1 MSEQP
6 LTAPEP
12 VAAVPATRAAGMVPV
27 PAERLAELA
36 DDAERIATEL
46 GAMDPMAPDFSV
58 RVGKVLALGESE
70 MRTAATIAGRLLDR
84 AVQGVNPPSDQVSV
98 SLNELRQ
105 RVDELDP
112 AGRKVF
118 GISLGNP
125 AKKLLARYQAAD
137 APINAI
143 VRSLRARQDDL
154 RRDNAA
160 IQGERERLWES
171 MGRLSE
177 AAAMAGAVDEAIDR
191 QASILDL
198 ADPARANA
206 VRAEV
211 LFPVRQR
218 HQDLLTQL
226 AVSVQGYL
234 ALDVLRRNNDELI
247 RGVDRAAGTTVSALR
262 IAVVVSGALA
272 GQRRV
277 IDEMDTLRATT
288 DGLIKANADLIAMQ
302 GQQIQRVSTDPA
314 VGMETL
320 RQSFDQI
327 YRAID
332 DIEGFK
338 AAAASAMAT
347 TVSALEDEL
356 RRAQNRLRET
366 E

>member
-12 VAAVPATRAAGMVPV
+12 VAAVPTSTAAGMVPV
-27 PAERLAELA
+27 PEARLAELS
-36 DDAERIATEL
+36 DDAERIAAEL
-46 GAMDPMAPDFSV
+46 GAMDPRAPDFTV

-70 MRTAATIAGRLLDR
+70 MRAAASIAGRLLDR
-84 AVQGVNPPSDQVSV
+84 AVPGVELPADQVSV
-98 SLNELRQ
+98 SLTELRQ
-105 RVDELDP
+105 RIHEVDP

-137 APINAI
+137 APINAV

-154 RRDNAA
+154 KRDNAA
-160 IQGERERLWES
+160 IQGERERLWEA
-171 MGRLSE
+171 MGKLTE
-177 AAAMAGAVDEAIDR
+177 AAAMAGAVDEAVDR

-226 AVSVQGYL
+226 AVCVQGYL

-247 RGVDRAAGTTVSALR
+247 RGVERAASTTVSALR

-272 GQRRV
+272 GQRKV

-302 GQQIQRVSTDPA
+302 GQQIHKISTDPA
-314 VGMETL
+314 VGIDAL

-356 RRAQNRLRET
+356 RRAQDRLRET
-366 E
+366 P

>member
-1 MSEQP
+1 MSERP

-12 VAAVPATRAAGMVPV
+12 VGAVSTSSATGLVPV
-27 PAERLAELA
+27 PQERLTELA

-46 GAMDPMAPDFSV
+46 GAMDPMAPDFTV
-58 RVGKVLALGESE
+58 RVGKVLALGEDE
-70 MRTAATIAGRLLDR
+70 MRVAATIAGRLLDR
-84 AVQGVNPPSDQVSV
+84 AVQGVNPPSEQVSM
-98 SLNELRQ
+98 SLTELRE
-105 RVDELDP
+105 RIGELDP

-137 APINAI
+137 APINAV

-154 RRDNAA
+154 KRDNAA
-160 IQGERERLWES
+160 IQGERERLWEA

-177 AAAMAGAVDEAIDR
+177 AAAMAGAVDEAVDR
-191 QASILDL
+191 QASIMDL
-198 ADPARANA
+198 ADPGRANA

-226 AVSVQGYL
+226 AVCVQGYL

-262 IAVVVSGALA
+262 VAVVVSGALA
-272 GQRRV
+272 GQRKV
-277 IDEMDTLRATT
+277 IDELETLRATT

-302 GQQIQRVSTDPA
+302 GQQIQRISSDPA
-314 VGMETL
+314 VGMDTL

-338 AAAASAMAT
+338 AAAATAMAT

-366 E
+366 S

>member
-1 MSEQP
+1 MTEQP
-6 LTAPEP
+6 LTAPDP
-12 VAAVPATRAAGMVPV
+12 VTAVPTATAAALVPV
-27 PAERLAELA
+27 TETRRAELSG
-36 DDAERIATEL
+36 DAERIAAEL
-46 GAMDPMAPDFSV
+46 GAMDPLAPGFSV
-58 RVGKVLALGESE
+58 RVGLVLAVGEAE
-70 MRTAATIAGRLLDR
+70 MRVAATIAGRLLDR
-84 AVQGVNPPSDQVSV
+84 AATGVELPADQVGL
-98 SLNELRQ
+98 SLTELRQ
-105 RVDELDP
+105 RIGEVDP

-125 AKKLLARYQAAD
+125 AKKLLARYQAAS
-137 APINAI
+137 APINAV
-143 VRSLRARQDDL
+143 VRTLRARQDDL

-160 IQGERERLWES
+160 IQGERERLWAA
-171 MGRLSE
+171 MGQLSE

-226 AVSVQGYL
+226 AVSMQGYL

-247 RGVDRAAGTTVSALR
+247 RGVERAASTTVSALR
-262 IAVVVSGALA
+262 VAVVVSGALA
-272 GQRRV
+272 GQRKV
-277 IDEMDTLRATT
+277 IDELETLRATT
-288 DGLIKANADLIAMQ
+288 DGLVKANAELIAMQ
-302 GQQIQRVSTDPA
+302 GQQIHKISSDPA
-314 VGMETL
+314 VGLDAL

-332 DIEGFK
+332 DIESFK
-338 AAAASAMAT
+338 AAAATAMAT

-356 RRAQNRLRET
+356 RRAQDRLRET
-366 E
+366 P

>member
-1 MSEQP
+1 MTEQP
-6 LTAPEP
+6 LSAPEP
-12 VAAVPATRAAGMVPV
+12 VTAVPTAKAAGLVPV
-27 PAERLAELA
+27 SQTRLAELSG
-36 DDAERIATEL
+36 DAERIAAEL

-58 RVGKVLALGESE
+58 RVGQVLALGEAE
-70 MRTAATIAGRLLDR
+70 MRAAATIAGRLLDR
-84 AVQGVNPPSDQVSV
+84 AAPGVDLPADQVGL
-98 SLNELRQ
+98 SLTELRQ
-105 RVDELDP
+105 RISEVDP

-118 GISLGNP
+118 GFSLGNP
-125 AKKLLARYQAAD
+125 AKKLLARYQAAS
-137 APINAI
+137 APINAV
-143 VRSLRARQDDL
+143 VRTLRARQDDL

-160 IQGERERLWES
+160 IQGERERLWAA
-171 MGRLSE
+171 MGQLSE

-234 ALDVLRRNNDELI
+234 ALDVLRRNNDELV
-247 RGVDRAAGTTVSALR
+247 RGVERAASTTVSALR
-262 IAVVVSGALA
+262 VAVVVSGALA
-272 GQRRV
+272 GQRKV
-277 IDEMDTLRATT
+277 IDELETLRATT
-288 DGLIKANADLIAMQ
+288 DGLVKANADLIAMQ
-302 GQQIQRVSTDPA
+302 GRQIHQISTDPA
-314 VGMETL
+314 VGIEAL

-338 AAAASAMAT
+338 AAAATAMAT

-356 RRAQNRLRET
+356 RRAQDRLRET

>member
-1 MSEQP
+1 MTEQP
-6 LTAPEP
+6 LRAPEA
-12 VAAVPATRAAGMVPV
+12 VAAVPTATAAGMVPV
-27 PAERLAELA
+27 PETRLAELSEDA
-36 DDAERIATEL
+36 DRIAAEL
-46 GAMDPMAPDFSV
+46 GAMDPMAPDFTV

-70 MRTAATIAGRLLDR
+70 MRMAASIAGRLLDR
-84 AVQGVNPPSDQVSV
+84 AVPGVELPADQVSL
-98 SLNELRQ
+98 SLTELRQ
-105 RVDELDP
+105 RINEVDP

-125 AKKLLARYQAAD
+125 AKKLLARYQAAS
-137 APINAI
+137 APINGV

-160 IQGERERLWES
+160 IQGERERLWEA
-171 MGRLSE
+171 MGKLTE
-177 AAAMAGAVDEAIDR
+177 AAAMAGAVDEAVDR

-226 AVSVQGYL
+226 AVCVQGYL

-247 RGVDRAAGTTVSALR
+247 RGVERAASTTVSALR

-272 GQRRV
+272 GQRKV

-288 DGLIKANADLIAMQ
+288 DGLIKANADLISMQ
-302 GQQIQRVSTDPA
+302 GQQIHRISTDPA
-314 VGMETL
+314 VGIDAL

-332 DIEGFK
+332 DIEGFR
-338 AAAASAMAT
+338 AAAASAMAN

-356 RRAQNRLRET
+356 RRAQDRLRET
-366 E
+366 P

>member
-1 MSEQP
+1 MTEQP
-6 LTAPEP
+6 LRAPEA
-12 VAAVPATRAAGMVPV
+12 VAAVPTATAAGMVPV
-27 PAERLAELA
+27 PETRLAELSEDA
-36 DDAERIATEL
+36 DRIAAEL
-46 GAMDPMAPDFSV
+46 GAMDPMAPDFTV

-70 MRTAATIAGRLLDR
+70 MRVAASIAGRLLDR
-84 AVQGVNPPSDQVSV
+84 AVPGVELPADQVSL
-98 SLNELRQ
+98 SLTELRQ
-105 RVDELDP
+105 RINEVDP

-125 AKKLLARYQAAD
+125 AKKLLARYQAAS
-137 APINAI
+137 APINGV

-160 IQGERERLWES
+160 IQGERERLWEA
-171 MGRLSE
+171 MGKLTE
-177 AAAMAGAVDEAIDR
+177 AAAMAGAVDEAVDR

-226 AVSVQGYL
+226 AVCVQGYL

-247 RGVDRAAGTTVSALR
+247 RGVERAASTTVSALR

-272 GQRRV
+272 GQRKV

-288 DGLIKANADLIAMQ
+288 DGLIKANADLISMQ
-302 GQQIQRVSTDPA
+302 GHQIHRISTDPA
-314 VGMETL
+314 VGIDAL

-332 DIEGFK
+332 DIEGFR

-356 RRAQNRLRET
+356 RRAQDRLRET
-366 E
+366 P

>member
-6 LTAPEP
+6 LVAPEP
-12 VAAVPATRAAGMVPV
+12 VAAVPAARAAGMVPV
-27 PAERLAELA
+27 PDGRMVELSGA
-36 DDAERIATEL
+36 AERIAAEL

-58 RVGKVLALGESE
+58 RVGEVLALGESE
-70 MRTAATIAGRLLDR
+70 MRVAATIAGRLLDR
-84 AVQGVNPPSDQVSV
+84 AAPGVELPADQVSL
-98 SLNELRQ
+98 SLTELRQ
-105 RVDELDP
+105 RISEVDP

-125 AKKLLARYQAAD
+125 AKKLLARYQAAS
-137 APINAI
+137 APITAV

-154 RRDNAA
+154 RRDNAV
-160 IQGERERLWES
+160 IQGERERLWAAMS
-171 MGRLSE
+171 QLSE
-177 AAAMAGAVDEAIDR
+177 AAAMAGAVDEAVDR
-191 QASILDL
+191 QASVLDL

-226 AVSVQGYL
+226 AVCMQGYL

-247 RGVDRAAGTTVSALR
+247 RGVERAAGTTVSALR
-262 IAVVVSGALA
+262 VAVVVSGALA
-272 GQRRV
+272 GQRKV

-302 GQQIQRVSTDPA
+302 GQQIHRISTDPA
-314 VGMETL
+314 VGVDAL

-332 DIEGFK
+332 DIEGFR
-338 AAAASAMAT
+338 AAAATAMAT

-356 RRAQNRLRET
+356 RRAQDRLRET
-366 E
+366 P